1 MMPMRLCN
9 KIYTI
14 TEYGG
19 FTCGVKAPGYEKL
32 PEHTFTALEKFV
44 LSNIS
49 EDENTITELLSI
61 GSRRGVGKILT
72 ARNYVGLI
80 TMTDGTVIEILPKI
94 AGNDVSNNEA
104 KKILLEM
111 LKTLNDVQFKD
122 FNVSSLQ
129 TDRLNLLEIFIQM
142 FLGEIN
148 ILIKQG
154 MKSAYTNVE
163 ANESF
168 YKGKLMASQNI
179 RRNLV
184 RRDRFFVQYDDFNPN
199 RPENRLIKS
208 TLRLIHEVT
217 TDEKNRQMIMRLISL
232 FDDIDFSTNVTADFD
247 KCSSDRSMSHY
258 NKALSWCRLFLMG
271 NSFTSYSGCEVAI
284 ALLFPMERIFE
295 NYIATRLRR
304 HVTRDMKI
312 RTQDSRYSLFDSPKR
327 AFMLR
332 PDIVI
337 EANGRSFV
345 LDTKWKLLSSSSRN
359 NGISQADMYQMYAYA
374 KKYNA
379 ERVLLVYPYSDGI
392 NKHDIRY
399 LSDDDVK
406 VEVHF
411 IDLRNPDVN
420 LSDLVHEKLRL
431 SVYS

>member
-1 MMPMRLCN
+1 MMPMRLYN
-9 KIYTI
+9 KIYAI

-208 TLRLIHEVT
+208 TLKLILKVT
-217 TDEKNRQMIMRLISL
+217 TDEKNRQMTMRLISL

-271 NSFTSYSGCEVAI
+271 NSFTSYSGSEVAI

-295 NYIATRLRR
+295 NYIATKLRR

-312 RTQDSRYSLFDSPKR
+312 RTQDGRYSLFDSPKR

-411 IDLRNPDVN
+411 IDLRNPDLN

>member
-1 MMPMRLCN
+1 MPMRLYN

-129 TDRLNLLEIFIQM
+129 TDRLNLLEIFIKM

-148 ILIKQG
+148 MLIKQG

-208 TLRLIHEVT
+208 TLRLIHKVT
-217 TDEKNRQMIMRLISL
+217 TDEKNRQMTMRLIGL
-232 FDDIDFSTNVTADFD
+232 FDDIDFSTNVAADFD
-247 KCSSDRSMSHY
+247 KCSADRSMSHY

-271 NSFTSYSGCEVAI
+271 NSFTSYSGSEVAI

-327 AFMLR
+327 SFMLK

-337 EANGRSFV
+337 EANGSSFV

-359 NGISQADMYQMYAYA
+359 NGISQADMYQMYAYS
-374 KKYNA
+374 KKYDA
-379 ERVLLVYPYSDGI
+379 ERILLVYPYSDGI

-411 IDLRNPDVN
+411 IDLRNPDVS

-431 SVYS
+431 AVHS

>member
-1 MMPMRLCN
+1 MMPMRLYN

-32 PEHTFTALEKFV
+32 PEHTFAALEKFV

-154 MKSAYTNVE
+154 MKSAYANVE

-208 TLRLIHEVT
+208 TLRLIHKVT
-217 TDEKNRQMIMRLISL
+217 TDEKNRQMTMRLISL

-271 NSFTSYSGCEVAI
+271 KSFTSYSGSEVAI

-379 ERVLLVYPYSDGI
+379 ERVLLVYPYSDDI

-411 IDLRNPDVN
+411 IDLRNPDLN

-431 SVYS
+431 AVHS

>member
-1 MMPMRLCN
+1 MKRSRSLMPMRLCN
-9 KIYTI
+9 KLYII

-32 PEHTFTALEKFV
+32 PEHTFIALEKFV

-80 TMTDGTVIEILPKI
+80 AMTDGTVIEILPKI

-122 FNVSSLQ
+122 FNISNMQ
-129 TDRLNLLEIFIQM
+129 PDRLNLLEIFIQM

-208 TLRLIHEVT
+208 TLRLIH
-217 TDEKNRQMIMRLISL
+217 
-232 FDDIDFSTNVTADFD
+232 
-247 KCSSDRSMSHY
+247 
-258 NKALSWCRLFLMG
+258 
-271 NSFTSYSGCEVAI
+271 
-284 ALLFPMERIFE
+284 
-295 NYIATRLRR
+295 
-304 HVTRDMKI
+304 
-312 RTQDSRYSLFDSPKR
+312 
-327 AFMLR
+327 
-332 PDIVI
+332 
-337 EANGRSFV
+337 
-345 LDTKWKLLSSSSRN
+345 
-359 NGISQADMYQMYAYA
+359 
-374 KKYNA
+374 
-379 ERVLLVYPYSDGI
+379 
-392 NKHDIRY
+392 
-399 LSDDDVK
+399 K
-406 VEVHF
+406 V
-411 IDLRNPDVN
+411 
-420 LSDLVHEKLRL
+420 
-431 SVYS
+431 

>member
-1 MMPMRLCN
+1 MMPMRLYN

-32 PEHTFTALEKFV
+32 PEHTFAALEKFV

-208 TLRLIHEVT
+208 TLRLIHKVT
-217 TDEKNRQMIMRLISL
+217 TDEKNRQMTMRLISL

-271 NSFTSYSGCEVAI
+271 NSFTSYSGSEVAI

-312 RTQDSRYSLFDSPKR
+312 RTQDSRYSLFDSPRR

-359 NGISQADMYQMYAYA
+359 NGISQADMYQMYAYS

-392 NKHDIRY
+392 SKHEIRY
-399 LSDDDVK
+399 LSDDGAK

-420 LSDLVHEKLRL
+420 LSDLVNEKLHL
-431 SVYS
+431 N